1 MLFIH
6 LFTDFM
12 KHDHNKKKKIVF
24 LGRKEKVGACIF
36 GIFFSP
42 PWKERKSGSLHLWN
56 LFFPLLGREEKVGAC
71 IFGIFFF
78 PSLEGRKKWGSI
90 RHRPPSHPPLIE
102 RFLSIGYKLATLW

>member
-12 KHDHNKKKKIVF
+12 KHDHNKKKKIVI

-42 PWKERKSGSLHLWN
+42 PWKGRKSGSLHLWN
-56 LFFPLLGREEKVGAC
+56 LFFPLLGREEKVGVD
-71 IFGIFFF
+71 
-78 PSLEGRKKWGSI
+78 P
-90 RHRPPSHPPLIE
+90 PPSPITPASYREI
-102 RFLSIGYKLATLW
+102 FKYWV